1 MSLLAPVAALARPA
15 MPTLDP
21 AHPAFD
27 VRHLGDWLAVSG
39 LRIAIIVLGCLIA
52 VRIGWIVIARV
63 ERAAEKRLASGGDV
77 DAVRRARTIGQALR
91 SLVAGLFLFL
101 GAALTLREFGVDVG
115 PLLAS
120 AGVVGVAIGFGAQSL
135 VRDVIAG
142 VFVLYE
148 NQFDVGDVISGAG
161 VSGVVET
168 VNLRTTVLRDLDG
181 RVHVI
186 PNGEFKVIT
195 NLTRDWHG
203 VIVDV
208 GVAYGEDLARVRE
221 ILEAEMMEMAK
232 DDEVGSLLLEKPA
245 ILGVEAFFDLYYTLR
260 LAARVQPRGYRTVK
274 RALQER
280 VVCAFHREGIRM
292 RVPPG
297 AVT

>member
-1 MSLLAPVAALARPA
+1 MSTPRTTPVF
-15 MPTLDP
+15 DP
-21 AHPAFD
+21 SHPAFD
-27 VRHLGDWLAVSG
+27 VRHLGDWVAVSG
-39 LRIAIIVLGCLIA
+39 LRVALIILGCLIGA
-52 VRIGWIVIARV
+52 RIGWSIIARI
-63 ERAAEKRLASGGDV
+63 ERAAEKRLIAGDA

-135 VRDVIAG
+135 VRDAIAG
-142 VFVLYE
+142 AFILYE

-161 VSGVVET
+161 VSGVVEG

-208 GVAYGEDLARVRE
+208 GVAYGEDLAKVRAL
-221 ILEAEMMEMAK
+221 LEAEMADMAR
-232 DDEVGSLLLEKPA
+232 DDEIGALLLEPPQ
-245 ILGVEAFFDLYYTLR
+245 ILGVEGFFDLYYTLR
-260 LAARVQPRGYRTVK
+260 LAARVQPRGYRTVR